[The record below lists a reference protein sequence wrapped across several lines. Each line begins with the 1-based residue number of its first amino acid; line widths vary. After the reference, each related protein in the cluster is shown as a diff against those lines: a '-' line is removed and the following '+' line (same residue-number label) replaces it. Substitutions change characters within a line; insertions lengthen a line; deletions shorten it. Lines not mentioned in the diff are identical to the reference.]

1 MSTKDRN
8 TSSWLNRWMR
18 WTNHVPKTRA
28 VCRRHTL
35 AVCVGFG
42 KKTRIWENVV
52 LQAQIT
58 VSSDFLLFKLLR
70 LTSSCAPVI
79 MTTTTR
85 GRCPATNIDTGRNK
99 MSSQL
104 NGRFSNEDRLSVF
117 LFLVLLCYQNC
128 QISIKIKRRRRMS
141 ASLLC
146 YRHLNGGS
154 SRHIGTRFVS
164 TKKTALFS
172 FSFFF
177 DPFNSLHAL
186 TEHLPGFWSAA
197 DLFMFSLPLK
207 KKEEKKNRHHQD
219 LELLKSLKNINH
231 DILKTRKWVAVC
243 RRCALTVPPMW
254 AERGGRAKRCV
265 CVVRTHKDA
274 HHQCVRLSG

>member
-28 VCRRHTL
+28 ACRRHTL

-99 MSSQL
+99 MFSQPK
-104 NGRFSNEDRLSVF
+104 GRFSDEDRLSVF
-117 LFLVLLCYQNC
+117 LFFSSALLPKLSK
-128 QISIKIKRRRRMS
+128 ISIKIKRRRRMS

-146 YRHLNGGS
+146 YWHLNGGS

-172 FSFFF
+172 FSFFLILLTLYTRWQNTCQVF
-177 DPFNSLHAL
+177 DPLL
-186 TEHLPGFWSAA
+186 I
-197 DLFMFSLPLK
+197 FSC
-207 KKEEKKNRHHQD
+207 
-219 LELLKSLKNINH
+219 S
-231 DILKTRKWVAVC
+231 VC
-243 RRCALTVPPMW
+243 L
-254 AERGGRAKRCV
+254 
-265 CVVRTHKDA
+265 
-274 HHQCVRLSG
+274 

>member
-18 WTNHVPKTRA
+18 WTNHVPETRA
-28 VCRRHTL
+28 ACRRHTL

-42 KKTRIWENVV
+42 TKTRIWENIV
-52 LQAQIT
+52 LQAQIS

-99 MSSQL
+99 EERSFFRWGRVECFSFFSSAL
-104 NGRFSNEDRLSVF
+104 LPKLSK
-117 LFLVLLCYQNC
+117 
-128 QISIKIKRRRRMS
+128 ISIKIKRRRRMS

-146 YRHLNGGS
+146 CRHLNGGS

-164 TKKTALFS
+164 TKKKTRTALFLFFGS
-172 FSFFF
+172 F
-177 DPFNSLHAL
+177 
-186 TEHLPGFWSAA
+186 
-197 DLFMFSLPLK
+197 
-207 KKEEKKNRHHQD
+207 
-219 LELLKSLKNINH
+219 
-231 DILKTRKWVAVC
+231 
-243 RRCALTVPPMW
+243 
-254 AERGGRAKRCV
+254 
-265 CVVRTHKDA
+265 
-274 HHQCVRLSG
+274 

>member
-70 LTSSCAPVI
+70 LTSSCASVI

-172 FSFFF
+172 FSFFLILLTLYTRWQNTCQVF
-177 DPFNSLHAL
+177 DPLL
-186 TEHLPGFWSAA
+186 I
-197 DLFMFSLPLK
+197 FSCSVCLK
-207 KKEEKKNRHHQD
+207 KKKKKKKNGIIRIW
-219 LELLKSLKNINH
+219 S
-231 DILKTRKWVAVC
+231 C
-243 RRCALTVPPMW
+243 
-254 AERGGRAKRCV
+254 
-265 CVVRTHKDA
+265 
-274 HHQCVRLSG
+274 

>member
-99 MSSQL
+99 MFSQPK
-104 NGRFSNEDRLSVF
+104 GRFSDEDGFSVF
-117 LFLVLLCYQNC
+117 LFFSSALLPKLSK
-128 QISIKIKRRRRMS
+128 ISIKIKRRRRMS

-146 YRHLNGGS
+146 CRHLNGGS
-154 SRHIGTRFVS
+154 SRHIATRFVS
-164 TKKTALFS
+164 TKKKNKNCS
-172 FSFFF
+172 FSFFLILLTLYTRWQNTCQVF
-177 DPFNSLHAL
+177 DPLL
-186 TEHLPGFWSAA
+186 I
-197 DLFMFSLPLK
+197 FSC
-207 KKEEKKNRHHQD
+207 
-219 LELLKSLKNINH
+219 S
-231 DILKTRKWVAVC
+231 VC
-243 RRCALTVPPMW
+243 L
-254 AERGGRAKRCV
+254 
-265 CVVRTHKDA
+265 
-274 HHQCVRLSG
+274 